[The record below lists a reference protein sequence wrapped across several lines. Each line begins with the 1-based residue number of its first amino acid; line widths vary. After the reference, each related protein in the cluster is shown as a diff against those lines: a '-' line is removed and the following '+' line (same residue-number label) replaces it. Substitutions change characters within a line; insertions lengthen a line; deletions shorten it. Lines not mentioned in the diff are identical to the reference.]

1 MEETRSDFKKSLA
14 AMGFKRGKR
23 PKGHV
28 ERKREREREREREKD
43 GRRNVRN

>member
-1 MEETRSDFKKSLA
+1 MLEYSMEETRSDFKKSLA

-28 ERKREREREREREKD
+28 ERERD
-43 GRRNVRN
+43 RRTAEGT